1 MNKVETHPMFDVI
14 SQLVYATGRHQ
25 VTDVWVAG
33 QHLLKQRQLTTMNE
47 SKIKENAQR
56 WASKIGQVTP

>member
-1 MNKVETHPMFDVI
+1 MNELETQPLFDVV

-33 QHLLKQRQLTTMNE
+33 QQLLKQRQLTTMNE
-47 SKIKENAQR
+47 SKITENTQR
-56 WASKIGQVTP
+56 WASKIGQATP

>member
-1 MNKVETHPMFDVI
+1 
-14 SQLVYATGRHQ
+14 
-25 VTDVWVAG
+25 VAG

-56 WASKIGQVTP
+56 WASKIGQATP